1 MQFLKLY
8 LPWLFKLHLQTSG
21 GLRSSRL
28 LGCHHSQFHSHQQWH
43 SIRSPWNIY
52 IPKCRE
58 QVINF
63 FCQDCYL
70 MTLFF
75 TVWRTSTPEP
85 SRGDG
90 IVWTYIK
97 DVTRYMPLF
106 KETGSFILQLDN
118 LIEAGLDGV
127 YSSKVSS
134 SRPNFSLEFNIPI
147 NNSDPSCHFLCVL
160 SKSPP
165 SRTI

>member
-8 LPWLFKLHLQTSG
+8 LPLLFSFFIQTSG
-21 GLRSSRL
+21 GLRSCRL
-28 LGCHHSQFHSHQQWH
+28 LGCYHSQFHSHQQWH

-63 FCQDCYL
+63 FCQDSYL

-134 SRPNFSLEFNIPI
+134 SIPNFSLEFNIPI
-147 NNSDPSCHFLCVL
+147 NNSGPSCHFLCVL
-160 SKSPP
+160 SNSPF